1 MKQARPPLALG
12 LALALPFVSLLAGC
26 AHPDGAIP
34 SLAHPKDAA
43 ELAVASRLANAPL
56 SPADWPQEAWWQRYG
71 DPQLNRLLDEAL
83 EASPGL
89 GVSEARLRQ
98 AMALAGV
105 AQGASGPTLTANLR
119 DTEQRYSRVSTV
131 PHPLAGT
138 WSMFNEATLNLG
150 YEVDFWGKNRNLV
163 RAALDRVHAAQV
175 EAQAARLMLASGL
188 VQAYLQLAQAH
199 DQRDLAIAI
208 LAQRTDT
215 QRLVAQRVAAGID
228 SQVELKQADSAI
240 PPARQQITV
249 WNEAIAL
256 AQNQIAALLGQ
267 GPDAGAQLTR
277 PRIALG
283 HPLGLPATLPAE
295 LIGRRPDVV
304 AQRWRVEAASHD
316 IAVAK
321 AQFYPNV
328 SLTAFA
334 GFQSL
339 GLSQFISSGAQ
350 VAGIGPA
357 ISLPIFDSGRLRGN
371 LGARHADYDAA
382 VSQYN
387 QTLSDALRDVVD
399 QLTSIQSLQA
409 QWQDQSE
416 AVATAQAA
424 DALAR
429 QRYAK
434 GIGTYL
440 QVLATQAQLQAQQKA
455 MLSLQSRALQL
466 DASLARALGGGVLPD
481 HLSPTGIHP

>member
-1 MKQARPPLALG
+1 MKQVHSPLTLG
-12 LALALPFVSLLAGC
+12 LALALAGC
-26 AHPDGAIP
+26 AHPEGAIP
-34 SLAHPKDAA
+34 SLDRPKDAA
-43 ELAVASRLANAPL
+43 QLAASSSFATMPL
-56 SPADWPQEAWWQRYG
+56 SPANWPQEAWWRRYG
-71 DPQLNRLLDEAL
+71 DPQLDQLLEEAL
-83 EASPGL
+83 VSSPGL

-105 AQGASGPTLTANLR
+105 ARGAEGPTLTANLR

-138 WSMFNEATLNLG
+138 WSMFNETTLNLA

-163 RAALDRVHAAQV
+163 HAALDRVHAAQL
-175 EAQAARLMLASGL
+175 EAQAARLMLAAGL
-188 VQAYLQLAQAH
+188 VQAYVQLAQAH
-199 DQRDLAIAI
+199 HQRDLAMAV
-208 LAQRTDT
+208 LAQRSDT
-215 QRLVAQRVAAGID
+215 QKLVAQRVAAGID
-228 SQVELKQADSAI
+228 SQVDLKQADSAI
-240 PPARQQITV
+240 PPARQQIAA

-267 GPDAGAQLTR
+267 GPDAASRLAR
-277 PRIALG
+277 PRLALG
-283 HPLGLPATLPAE
+283 QSFSLPSTLPAE
-295 LIGRRPDVV
+295 LIGRRPDIV
-304 AQRWRVEAASHD
+304 AHRWRVEAASHD

-339 GLSQFISSGAQ
+339 GLSQFFSSGAE
-350 VAGIGPA
+350 VAGVGPA

-371 LGARHADYDAA
+371 LGARHAEYDAA

-399 QLTSIQSLQA
+399 QISSIQSLQA
-409 QWQDQSE
+409 QWRDQQE
-416 AVATAQAA
+416 AVTTAQAA

-434 GIGTYL
+434 GISTYL
-440 QVLATQAQLQAQQKA
+440 QVLATQGQLQTQQKA
-455 MLSLQSRALQL
+455 MLALQARALQL
-466 DASLARALGGGVLPD
+466 DASLARALGGGVLSKP
-481 HLSPTGIHP
+481 SFTGSHP